1 MIRRRE
7 FIAGISGAAVWP
19 ITARAQQRALPLI
32 GWLHPETPETHQA
45 VMPLFF
51 KGLAEVAIFRHID
64 STKREHSHLRAP
76 SLLMRARAQATVRV
90 WKKRP
95 EFQAHLRFTIQ
106 DDCGLPVA
114 TGRCHEPTPVT
125 PHYAPFVGDYTSG
138 CLWSFDA
145 AG

>member
-76 SLLMRARAQATVRV
+76 FLADAGSC
-90 WKKRP
+90 P
-95 EFQAHLRFTIQ
+95 GN
-106 DDCGLPVA
+106 CSGLEEA
-114 TGRCHEPTPVT
+114 TGVPSSSTVYDPRRLR
-125 PHYAPFVGDYTSG
+125 ASG
-138 CLWSFDA
+138 RDGAVS
-145 AG
+145 